1 MKKIF
6 AVLLMLVMVF
16 SLAACGGS
24 TEKNHDG
31 EAETPSGSK
40 IQQGRGYQ
48 EVVSDFEES
57 GFTNIQL
64 APMGDLITDSTSP
77 SFVNQPVISLLR
89 WAT

>member
-48 EVVSDFEES
+48 EVVSDCS
-57 GFTNIQL
+57 DGRPDYRL
-64 APMGDLITDSTSP
+64 VDKGG
-77 SFVNQPVISLLR
+77 
-89 WAT
+89 